1 MVSYRI
7 EIISVYDLI
16 RRFEEKFF
24 LQSEDLLAGAGQR
37 MNGYPKSV
45 LSQKDNHF
53 HYYAG
58 ESQERRKSTLIDAI
72 IAEMPVFPIVF
83 DGTSRPWKVIA
94 GEETVEAI
102 LDFYYGKIKR
112 LSGNRYMITRR
123 DRFSDMSFFL
133 KRKFLSSKIPC
144 YVINP
149 PTSGMEV
156 QEIKNFFKEFYG

>member
-7 EIISVYDLI
+7 EIISVSDLI
-16 RRFEEKFF
+16 RRFEENFF
-24 LQSEDLLAGAGQR
+24 LQNEDMLANADR
-37 MNGYPKSV
+37 YSNGYPKSV
-45 LSQKDNHF
+45 LSKKDNHF

-58 ESQERRKSTLIDAI
+58 ESPERRISTLIDAI

-102 LDFYYGKIKR
+102 LDFYDGKINP
-112 LSGNRYMITRR
+112 LYGNRYMITRR
-123 DRFSDMSFFL
+123 DSFSEMSFFM

-156 QEIKNFFKEFYG
+156 QKIKNFFKEFYG